1 MKLHIKNTILL
12 AAAVV
17 GLTACNPDT
26 DPKLNVQSFVD
37 NPPLLS
43 LGECDY
49 LSGSTY
55 DFATPYAVID
65 AMPEETAE
73 EAEAKAQILNGFTG
87 APVKFNI
94 QHQTDVPLAVAYSL
108 RACNVADFD
117 AEDAKIEDLG
127 NFTTLA
133 EPVSVTVS
141 QLNNLAM
148 KYAGEDI
155 TAGTKLYLRVEALL
169 NDGFIRADGS
179 NPTRIA
185 AVGQPVEITV
195 VPFKVEVEY
204 PCIWFIGKAEG
215 WDIAGKD
222 EFRLFDYTG
231 TGVYE
236 GTFTLSDGTDNY
248 FRFYTQVGDWE
259 SNSLGYQEPDQG
271 TDITAEMKNGVY
283 TGNMVNGKGSWCI
296 TTNGTY
302 KMTVDVPNMK
312 VRFEAVNGD
321 EDPDLDPSLWKYIY
335 IIGKPQGWKIDS
347 DALTIVDRKGNGIYT
362 GTITLSDGNDNYFR
376 FYRAL
381 GDWESNSIGY
391 QVPDEGTDI
400 TGLFVDGVYE
410 GAAVEGKGSWLITT
424 DGTYGIEFNDN
435 DMTVKFTAQ

>member
-1 MKLHIKNTILL
+1 MKLQIKNTLLL

-26 DPKLNVQSFVD
+26 DPKLDVQAFKDSKPVIALGDCAYLVD
-37 NPPLLS
+37 
-43 LGECDY
+43 GV
-49 LSGSTY
+49 Y
-55 DFATPYAVID
+55 DFATPYNA
-65 AMPEETAE
+65 AEALPEETE
-73 EAEAKAQILNGFTG
+73 EQQKAKGEAITAVTTTPVSIKWNNVAPTG
-87 APVKFNI
+87 LK
-94 QHQTDVPLAVAYSL
+94 LAVGYDVIFS
-108 RACNVADFD
+108 NNADFD
-117 AEDAKIEDLG
+117 AEDAKTEVVTKVLAPGEDG
-127 NFTTLA
+127 NYEYLA
-133 EPVSVTVS
+133 TVNDI
-141 QLNNLAM
+141 NNLAL
-148 KYAGEDI
+148 KFGADADSGEPYNLFVKVV
-155 TAGTKLYLRVEALL
+155 GEL
-169 NDGFIRADGS
+169 ND
-179 NPTRIA
+179 
-185 AVGQPVEITV
+185 VGDPITV
-195 VPFKVEVEY
+195 ESDVKQLVVLPYKVTVEY
-204 PCIWFIGKAEG
+204 AAIWFIGKAEG

-231 TGVYE
+231 KGVYE

-283 TGNMVNGKGSWCI
+283 TGDMVNGKGSWCI

-312 VRFEAVNGD
+312 VRFEAVSGD
-321 EDPDLDPSLWKYIY
+321 EEPDLDPSLWQYIY
-335 IIGKPQGWKIDS
+335 IIGKPQGWNIDS
-347 DALTIVDRKGNGIYT
+347 GELTIVDRKGKGIYT
-362 GTITLSDGNDNYFR
+362 GTITLANGAENYFR

-424 DGTYGIEFNDN
+424 DGTYGIEFNNN